1 MTRDRINLSEKGEL
15 VKTKLETAE
24 VLSKFF
30 SNVINNL
37 EISKYS
43 KYESFID
50 NIKDQTLRAILEYK
64 NHPSITAI
72 QNKVNGGDVFISEN
86 SNKRK
91 FKKKSVS

>member
-1 MTRDRINLSEKGEL
+1 MTRDRINLFEKGVL

-30 SNVINNL
+30 SNIINNL

-43 KYESFID
+43 KYKSFID
-50 NIKDQTLRAILEYK
+50 NIKDQTLRAILEYE

-72 QNKVNGGDVFISEN
+72 QNKFNGGDVFYFREL
-86 SNKRK
+86 
-91 FKKKSVS
+91 KKEET